1 MNYGDKHTED
11 SLSSRLGRLY
21 GIAPGSRQKMAEEVI
36 RMEETMVIMEQY
48 YSEYDSPII
57 SYVCGECGEKFLD
70 RDDNYKFCPHC
81 GRKIVDEKE

>member
-1 MNYGDKHTED
+1 MVQFKKIVCAKNESK
-11 SLSSRLGRLY
+11 
-21 GIAPGSRQKMAEEVI
+21 APGSRQKMAEEVI

-70 RDDNYKFCPHC
+70 RDDNYKFCPYC
-81 GRKIVDEKE
+81 GRKIVNSKE

>member
-1 MNYGDKHTED
+1 MKRTIGNK
-11 SLSSRLGRLY
+11 LK
-21 GIAPGSRQKMAEEVI
+21 APGSRQKMAEEVI

-70 RDDNYKFCPHC
+70 RDDNYKFCPYC
-81 GRKIVDEKE
+81 GRKIVDSKE

>member
-1 MNYGDKHTED
+1 MAQFKKIVCAKNESK
-11 SLSSRLGRLY
+11 
-21 GIAPGSRQKMAEEVI
+21 APGSRQKMAEEVI

-70 RDDNYKFCPHC
+70 RDDNYKFCPYC
-81 GRKIVDEKE
+81 GRKIVNSKE

>member
-1 MNYGDKHTED
+1 
-11 SLSSRLGRLY
+11 
-21 GIAPGSRQKMAEEVI
+21 
-36 RMEETMVIMEQY
+36 MEETMVIMEKY

-81 GRKIVDEKE
+81 GRKIGWIVEDSRLHLGDGENG